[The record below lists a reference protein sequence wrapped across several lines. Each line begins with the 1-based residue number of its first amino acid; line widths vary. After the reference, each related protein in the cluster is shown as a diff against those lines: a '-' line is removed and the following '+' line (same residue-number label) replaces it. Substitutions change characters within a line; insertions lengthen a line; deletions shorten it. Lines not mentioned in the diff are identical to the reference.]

1 MPDPTVFIVA
11 ALVRRGE
18 ELLLVEQQGPEDEA
32 SSWMLPGGRVEQ
44 GETLST
50 ALARELAEETGLRL
64 TAMRAIAF
72 AIDIR
77 RKDGAYSALTFE
89 VEADGE
95 LAPDDPDG
103 FIRSA
108 EWVPIARAFERLR
121 CVAWYDCEPL
131 SRYLAGDAHAGAV
144 YTEGHE

>member
-11 ALVRRGE
+11 ALVRRGDD
-18 ELLLVEQQGPEDEA
+18 LLLVEQQGPDDEA

-44 GETLST
+44 GETLAV

-64 TAMRAIAF
+64 TSASSIAF
-72 AIDIR
+72 AVDIR
-77 RKDGAYSALTFE
+77 RRDGAYSAITFE

-103 FIRSA
+103 FIRCA

-131 SRYLAGDAHAGAV
+131 SRYLAGAARAGAV
-144 YTEGHE
+144 YVEGHE